1 MDSAVELI
9 AYLMTGLQ
17 RWHLNNFNIKQ
28 TFPKGRKGAK
38 KGNDEAIPRLPY
50 IMSYIISE
58 YQELFGNKK
67 RQANSNSASSR
78 LFCMCC
84 FPTKQKERESGR
96 ADGHRRWPI
105 KLYTPYA
112 RYVITRG

>member
-38 KGNDEAIPRLPY
+38 KGNVEAIPRLLY

-58 YQELFGNKK
+58 YQELYLGTRNV
-67 RQANSNSASSR
+67 R
-78 LFCMCC
+78 LIQIPPLVAF
-84 FPTKQKERESGR
+84 FLHVF
-96 ADGHRRWPI
+96 A
-105 KLYTPYA
+105 
-112 RYVITRG
+112 V

>member
-38 KGNDEAIPRLPY
+38 KGNVEAIPRLLY

-58 YQELFGNKK
+58 YQELYLGTRNVRLIQIPPLVAFFFACVAFQRNKK
-67 RQANSNSASSR
+67 
-78 LFCMCC
+78 
-84 FPTKQKERESGR
+84 KGERKG
-96 ADGHRRWPI
+96 
-105 KLYTPYA
+105 
-112 RYVITRG
+112 